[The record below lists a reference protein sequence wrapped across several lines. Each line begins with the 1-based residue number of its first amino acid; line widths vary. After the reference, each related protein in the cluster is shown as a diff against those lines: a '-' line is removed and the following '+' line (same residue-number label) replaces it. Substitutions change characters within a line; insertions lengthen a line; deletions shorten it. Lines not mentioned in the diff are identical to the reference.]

1 MAQQAEAE
9 PEIDGKHITGND
21 NDDVNV
27 SVNVGVSGDGS
38 EDHGLPIVR
47 ATPVVRTEQG
57 YFAADQNGQPHEPIP
72 SDYVVRAR
80 QADIDSSINSG
91 YSGSGRQSNNAL
103 INNRR
108 NNVAD
113 RNCCENRACLYTFW
127 LIIGVFVLGSFV
139 LGFLTNRPWL
149 GALSVLSII
158 PAVIILYFV
167 YWKDSRQ
174 QVDLPRVVNMFT
186 WVR

>member
-1 MAQQAEAE
+1 MCQ
-9 PEIDGKHITGND
+9 
-21 NDDVNV
+21 
-27 SVNVGVSGDGS
+27 
-38 EDHGLPIVR
+38 
-47 ATPVVRTEQG
+47 
-57 YFAADQNGQPHEPIP
+57 
-72 SDYVVRAR
+72 DYVVRAR
-80 QADIDSSINSG
+80 QAEIDPSINSG